1 MNFMPKNLG
10 LVIKYVVYYVRSWMV
25 NYSNPESCVIHHEVR
40 WADSVLGIAH
50 EFVIIKGATGH
61 NLSKN
66 LKKW

>member
-1 MNFMPKNLG
+1 MSSIM
-10 LVIKYVVYYVRSWMV
+10 YVLDGELQY
-25 NYSNPESCVIHHEVR
+25 PESCVIHHEVR